1 MSKLSNFIKQNNIDS
16 KKITYKNKAIIIELE
31 KEKIVLKKD
40 NKNIKDIYEYLSS
53 RSFPYILYP
62 EKITDNYSIYKYINE
77 VNTIK
82 EEKAIHLMNIL
93 TDLQNR
99 TTTYKEYTLDEIKEI
114 YENNLSKINTLFQYY
129 NDLEESFSLH
139 VYPSPYELLYLN
151 NVSKIYNVLE
161 YSRTINEKWYKI
173 VNKNKKKRIVF
184 LHNHLSLDHFIDDGV
199 GKLINFNFAKYGIVI
214 DDFKNFYKVHFR
226 ELDMESLFDAYQKK
240 YKFSDSELLLLFLE
254 LMIPEKIKLTN
265 NIMTNTLIISNLI
278 NYIDITRKFVL
289 KEQEKNKKENNKEFN
304 K

>member
-184 LHNHLSLDHFIDDGV
+184 LHNHLSLDHFIDDGM

-278 NYIDITRKFVL
+278 NYIDITRNFVL

>member
-184 LHNHLSLDHFIDDGV
+184 LHNHLSLEHFIDDGM

-278 NYIDITRKFVL
+278 NYIDITRNFVL

>member
-184 LHNHLSLDHFIDDGV
+184 LHNHLSLDHFIDDGM

-214 DDFKNFYKVHFR
+214 EDFKNFYKVHFR

-278 NYIDITRKFVL
+278 NYIDITRNFVL

>member
-184 LHNHLSLDHFIDDGV
+184 LHNHLSLEHFIDDGM

-254 LMIPEKIKLTN
+254 LMIPEKIRLTN

-278 NYIDITRKFVL
+278 NYIDITRNFVL